1 MQKLAEVCVRRP
13 VFAAVLILVLV
24 VVGAFGFTRLGVDR
38 FPQVENPTVSV
49 SVSYP
54 GSPPEAIETEITQ
67 KIEQAVN
74 TIAGVDELR
83 STSSEGASNVT
94 VQFNLSQD
102 AEVATQNVRD
112 KVAQTVGQLP
122 KDINPPIV
130 RKQDPDSAPIIGIAI
145 SGPDSIKTLSTYAD
159 QILIPQIETAD
170 GVGDVFLAGGRLRQ
184 INVLPDPFK
193 LRGYGLSVNDI
204 VRAVQAQNLEVP
216 GGQVETGPLT
226 LSLRTAGRINSVAD
240 FNKIIV
246 KSRQISPVSTSNQPV
261 PDANDGGALVRL
273 GDVARVVDG
282 EQNATTAASLNGKTT
297 VLLYVRKQSG
307 VNTLATIEGVKAR
320 IEKSKATLPPGY
332 SLQIVRDQSQYI
344 NAAVHAVEE
353 HLVIGSIL
361 AVLVVL
367 VFLLNWRATIISA
380 ISIPASIIA
389 TFGLMWAFGYT
400 LNIITLLALT
410 LAIGI
415 VIDDAIVVIE
425 NIFRVMNERR
435 LSAFDAAIEG
445 TREIGLAVLATTLS
459 LVAVFAPVAFMTGL
473 TGRLLSSFGLTMSF
487 AIMVSLLV
495 SFTLAPS
502 LGARWLGNDKKGN
515 TNGKADGAN
524 HPTEHSP
531 KFFQWIEHHYVRL
544 LDWSLNRRWLVVA
557 ICLGALAGVPTLYSL
572 APFNFLPD
580 DDESQF
586 QVGALAPP
594 GTSLQ
599 KTTAIGNRIGDEI
612 RRIPGVQY
620 TLLTVN
626 GFGAGAAQNNAN
638 LFVGLKPIEN
648 RKRTQNEIMGRVRK
662 LLGKKFAADDLR
674 LSVSPLAALPGFGAG
689 TGGRGVQYVLSG
701 PDLDILQHASQDLL
715 KQARQLPGVAD
726 ADTNFVAAQPELRA
740 TVDRDEAGDL
750 GVNVSDAS
758 QALNYVTGGQQ
769 ISTYNEAGQ
778 QYQVWVRA
786 PLQYR
791 ANAQELS
798 LYTTS
803 STGGTPVDLDQVVH
817 FKRGLGPTSIQ
828 RLNRQ
833 RQIQLQINTAP
844 GASAGTILAGLD
856 KAFKKLNLPPGYTGG
871 AAGSSKEQNRAAA
884 AFFLALGLS
893 VVFMYLILAA
903 QFESWVYPIT
913 ILVSL
918 PLTVPFALLSIV
930 LFGQSL
936 NIYSALGILLLFGVV
951 KKNAILQVD
960 HTNQLRAAGKDRH
973 TAMLEANRDRLRP
986 ILMTT
991 IAFVAGMLPLVV
1003 SSGTGAGT
1011 NRAIGTVV
1019 FGGQTLSLLL
1029 TLVATPVI
1037 YSLLDDAVNWWA
1049 RIRGTTNQ
1057 PVVNAP
1063 NTAPLTERQV

>member
-24 VVGAFGFTRLGVDR
+24 VIGAFGFTKLGVDR

-54 GSPPEAIETEITQ
+54 GSPPEAVETEITQ
-67 KIEQAVN
+67 KIEEAVN

-83 STSSEGASNVT
+83 STSTEGSSSVT

-102 AEVATQNVRD
+102 PEVATQNVRD
-112 KVAQTVGQLP
+112 KVAQAARQLP
-122 KDINPPIV
+122 QDLDPPIV
-130 RKQDPDSAPIIGIAI
+130 RKQDPDSAPIIGVAI
-145 SGPDSIKTLSTYAD
+145 SGPDSVKTISTYAD
-159 QILIPQIETAD
+159 QVLTPQIETAD

-184 INVLPDPFK
+184 INILPDPLK
-193 LRGYGLSVNDI
+193 LRAYGLSINDL
-204 VRAVQAQNLEVP
+204 VTAVQKQNLEVP
-216 GGQVETGPLT
+216 GGDVENGAQT
-226 LSLRTAGRINSVAD
+226 LSLRTQGRLLSVAD
-240 FNKIIV
+240 FGKLIV
-246 KSRQISPVSTSNQPV
+246 KARQIPASASGNDSTTVSTDN
-261 PDANDGGALVRL
+261 GGFVRL
-273 GDVARVVDG
+273 SDVATVQDG
-282 EQNATTAASLNGKTT
+282 EQDPTTAAQLNGKTT

-307 VNTLATIEGVKAR
+307 VNTLATIESVKQR
-320 IEKSKATLPPGY
+320 LQKAKVTLPPGY
-332 SLQIVRDQSQYI
+332 SMQIVRDQSQYI
-344 NAAVHAVEE
+344 QAAVHAVEE

-361 AVLVVL
+361 AILVVL

-380 ISIPASIIA
+380 ISIPSSIIA

-425 NIFRVMNERR
+425 NIFRVMNDRGI
-435 LSAFDAAIEG
+435 SAFDAAIEG

-459 LVAVFAPVAFMTGL
+459 LVAVFAPVAFMSGL

-487 AIMVSLLV
+487 AILVSLLV
-495 SFTLAPS
+495 SFTLVPS
-502 LGARWLGNDKKGN
+502 LGARWLGTK
-515 TNGKADGAN
+515 NGKEDGKPGHAQ
-524 HPTEHSP
+524 TP
-531 KFFQWIEHHYVRL
+531 KFFLYIESAYVKL
-544 LDWSLNRRWLVVA
+544 LDWSLKRRWIIVTISLA
-557 ICLGALAGVPTLYSL
+557 ALAAVPTLYSM

-594 GTSLQ
+594 GTSLTE
-599 KTTAIGNRIGDEI
+599 TTRIGNEI
-612 RRIPGVQY
+612 SATLRKVPGVDY
-620 TLLTVN
+620 TLLTIN
-626 GFGAGAAQNNAN
+626 GFGGGAAKNNAN
-638 LFVGLKPIEN
+638 IFVGLKPVES
-648 RKRTQNEIMGRVRK
+648 RSQTQNEIMSSVRK
-662 LLGKKFAADDLR
+662 ALPRKFAADNLR
-674 LSVSPLAALPGFGAG
+674 LSVSPLAALPGFGG
-689 TGGRGVQYVLSG
+689 GSGGRGVQYVLSG
-701 PDLDILQHASQDLL
+701 PDLAILQDTASKLL
-715 KQARQLPGVAD
+715 STARKIPGVAD
-726 ADTNFVAAQPELRA
+726 ADSNFVAAQPELQA
-740 TVDRDEAGDL
+740 QVDRDEAGDL
-750 GVNVSDAS
+750 GVNISDAS

-778 QYQVWVRA
+778 QYEVWVRA
-786 PLQYR
+786 PAEYR
-791 ANAQELS
+791 ANGQGLA
-798 LYTTS
+798 LYTTAS
-803 STGGTPVDLDQVVH
+803 SSGSPVNLDQIIK
-817 FKRGLGPTSIQ
+817 FKRGLGPTTIQ

-833 RQIQLQINTAP
+833 RQIQLQINTLP
-844 GASAGTILAGLD
+844 TASAGTILAQLD
-856 KAFKKLNLPPGYTGG
+856 QEFKKLNLPPAYTGG
-871 AAGSSKEQNRAAA
+871 AAGSSKEQNNAAS
-884 AFFLALGLS
+884 AFFLALSLS

-903 QFESWVYPIT
+903 QFESWIYPIT

-918 PLTVPFALLSIV
+918 PLTIPFALLSVVI
-930 LFGQSL
+930 FGQSL

-960 HTNQLRAAGKDRH
+960 HTNQLREQGLDRH

-1011 NRAIGTVV
+1011 NKAIGTVV

-1049 RIRGTTNQ
+1049 KMRGTSSQ
-1057 PVVNAP
+1057 PVTNSSP
-1063 NTAPLTERQV
+1063 NTPMHERPL